1 MVIKVHALTV
11 AQKEC
16 VVHIKLDGRIQAM
29 DATEALEAQLLIYAL
44 SRKPKVRLLLI

>member
-16 VVHIKLDGRIQAM
+16 VVHINRDGLILAM
-29 DATEALEAQLLIYAL
+29 DAMEVLEEQQLIYAQ
-44 SRKPKVRLLLI
+44 SRRQNV